1 MKYFTK
7 GQLEEIRLQMATQS
21 VRDSDLELADT
32 LTGEE
37 SVVVLQ
43 DGELRRVTI
52 NNIMDFILDNDQEQE
67 AR

>member
-7 GQLEEIRLQMATQS
+7 GQLEEIRLQMVTQS
-21 VRDSDLELADT
+21 VRDSDLEWADQ

>member
-21 VRDSDLELADT
+21 VRDSDLEWADP

-37 SVVVLQ
+37 SVAILQ
-43 DGELRRVTI
+43 NGELKRVTI
-52 NNIMDFILDNDQEQE
+52 NDIMDFMFNDEQE
-67 AR
+67 GESR

>member
-21 VRDSDLELADT
+21 VRDSDLEWADQ

>member
-21 VRDSDLELADT
+21 VRDSDLELADQ